1 MPDVNELLRQAE
13 LLVHEIMHTGTGDAG
28 RNFRDYITGI
38 TSQVVDKVSGTLVTL
53 PVPQSAADA
62 THVLYALR
70 ELEASLRVCSKRVA
84 EAERRLVD
92 YLDSALTAT
101 GQCKTG
107 DLTLS
112 IRNKPKAPDLNL
124 RRREHP
130 ELYQGLCDLLGIK
143 PEFREMEVIRF
154 FHPGVEQL
162 TEHLIEQG
170 RDIPYVPPGT
180 PHSIPS
186 IQIRKKQ

>member
-13 LLVHEIMHTGTGDAG
+13 SLVHEIMHTGTGDAG
-28 RNFRDYITGI
+28 KHFRDYITSI

-53 PVPQSAADA
+53 PAPQSAADA
-62 THVLYALR
+62 TQILFALR
-70 ELEASLRVCSKRVA
+70 ELEASLRTCSKNVA
-84 EAERRLVD
+84 EAERKLVD
-92 YLDSALTAT
+92 YLDGALTAT

-107 DLTLS
+107 DLTLT
-112 IRNKPKAPDLNL
+112 IRSKPKAPDLNL

-130 ELYQGLCDLLGIK
+130 ELYESLCDLLGIK

-154 FHPGVEQL
+154 FHPGIEKL

-170 RDIPYVPPGT
+170 KDIPYVPPGT
-180 PHSIPS
+180 PHSVPS